1 MNSFCFYSEEE
12 SIAIFEMDF
21 SPLLPLGSSPVS
33 CKSDIVEPLQDFLEV
48 MLDQA
53 KVK

>member
-21 SPLLPLGSSPVS
+21 PPLLPLGSSPVS
-33 CKSDIVEPLQDFLEV
+33 CKSVIVEPLQDFLEV
-48 MLDQA
+48 MSDQA